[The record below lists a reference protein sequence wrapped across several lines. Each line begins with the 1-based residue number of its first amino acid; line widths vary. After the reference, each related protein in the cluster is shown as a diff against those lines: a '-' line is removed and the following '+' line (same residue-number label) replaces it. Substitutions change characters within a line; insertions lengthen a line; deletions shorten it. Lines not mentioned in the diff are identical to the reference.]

1 MAIAKEKKLR
11 VRKVNVFQLRMNVVA
26 DVGVSYVN
34 TWLAFNLLPT
44 VILLEVP

>member
-1 MAIAKEKKLR
+1 VAIAKERKLQ

-34 TWLAFNLLPT
+34 TLLAFNLLPT
-44 VILLEVP
+44 VICVRSP